1 LALADLNKAIAID
14 PNDAK
19 AYYNRGVLYYGQGKL
34 KLALVDWNKAI
45 ALNPNLAEAYAN
57 SGLLYMKMGNTEA
70 AKTNLQKT
78 QELFT
83 AQGNTAGAEQA
94 ANLLQQLP

>member
-19 AYYNRGVLYYGQGKL
+19 AYYNRGVLYHEQGKL
-34 KLALVDWNKAI
+34 ELALVDYNKAI
-45 ALNPNLAEAYAN
+45 ALNPNLAEAYIN
-57 SGLLYMKMGNTEA
+57 SSVTYVKMGNTEA
-70 AKTNLQKT
+70 AKTNLQKA

-83 AQGNTAGAEQA
+83 AQGNTKSDSE
-94 ANLLQQLP
+94 NPLLAK